1 MQISNFDALQSEDSR
16 LLTISLKALIVLKWS
31 DILQKILQQM
41 LQGFSIVSDQF
52 EKLSDVSVRLSQS
65 LRYKCRMLPL
75 HGMQRGI

>member
-1 MQISNFDALQSEDSR
+1 
-16 LLTISLKALIVLKWS
+16 
-31 DILQKILQQM
+31 M

-52 EKLSDVSVRLSQS
+52 EKLSDVSVRLSQP